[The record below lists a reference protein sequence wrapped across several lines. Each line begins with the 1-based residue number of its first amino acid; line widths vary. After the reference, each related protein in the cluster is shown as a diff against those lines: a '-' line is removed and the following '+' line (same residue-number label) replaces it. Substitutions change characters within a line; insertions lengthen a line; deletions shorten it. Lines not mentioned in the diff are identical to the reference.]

1 MDLGVR
7 WRRILLDKEVDLYKH
22 LKPALRTKTRE
33 LNRAGFEHIKE
44 DDVWNYMVEVKW
56 REYSTRNMSALVDDI
71 LHVDEIL
78 IDNHFKSKL
87 ANKE

>member
-1 MDLGVR
+1 MDKV
-7 WRRILLDKEVDLYKH
+7 DNSEVDLYKH

-33 LNRAGFEHIKE
+33 INRVGLEHIKE

-56 REYSTRNMSALVDDI
+56 REYSTRNISALVDDI
-71 LHVDEIL
+71 LNVDEIL

-87 ANKE
+87 SKEM